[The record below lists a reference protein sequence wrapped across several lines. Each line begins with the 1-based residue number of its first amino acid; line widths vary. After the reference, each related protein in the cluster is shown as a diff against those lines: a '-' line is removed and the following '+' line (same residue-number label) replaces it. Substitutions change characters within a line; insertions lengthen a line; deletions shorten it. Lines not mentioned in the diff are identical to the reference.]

1 MNINRITLNRLAA
14 LIFLVASFFL
24 GQVSAEVIVSKEEQ
38 TNLNTWE
45 WREAGISI
53 QLIQRTPDQTR
64 AFFQARDFSS
74 SDSDVIAKTCVF
86 QTIVRNGGEQS
97 LSYNLNDWQV
107 SNQGN
112 HLSILTREHWNKR
125 WEQSEAT
132 QAAQIAFRWALLPTR
147 QQFEPGDY
155 NWGMTSFSLPPGEVF
170 NLTLKVTVKGNTISR
185 NISDIVCATDQTGN

>member
-1 MNINRITLNRLAA
+1 MNINRVTLSQLATP
-14 LIFLVASFFL
+14 IFLLASFYL
-24 GQVSAEVIVSKEEQ
+24 AQVAAEVIVSKEEQ
-38 TNLNTWE
+38 TNLNIWE

-74 SDSDVIAKTCVF
+74 PDSDIIAKTCVF
-86 QTIVRNGGEQS
+86 QIIFRNDGDQS

-112 HLSILTREHWNKR
+112 QHSVLTREHWNKI
-125 WEQSEAT
+125 WEQSEAS
-132 QAAQIAFRWALLPTR
+132 QAAQIAFRWALIPTK

-155 NWGMTSFSLPPGEVF
+155 NWGMTSFGLPPGEIF
-170 NLTLKVTVKGNTISR
+170 DLTLQVTVGGNTISG
-185 NISDIVCATDQTGN
+185 NIADIVCATDQTGN